1 MRKKIFSLITI
12 IGLATIITLTGC
24 GKKEENNTNVEKEEN
39 KPTVSLIN
47 EDKNIVYTVKE
58 DSGYKIPKIN
68 LTYDKVKEL
77 NKEILAYGEQK
88 IADMTVEGK
97 VETGGTLDYKY
108 YENDNILSIVYEY
121 ESPFAAMPDKY
132 KVWNIDKYTGETIT
146 NEQILAKKGFEADE
160 FEEKF
165 IQKCKEKYEEFG
177 KEAKEAAS
185 QTEELAKFYDTQ
197 LEKTVSKENN
207 NVNCSMYLGA
217 DNEIYMI
224 AKIYSLAAA
233 DYYEQIITVEK

>member
-1 MRKKIFSLITI
+1 MKKKIFSLITI
-12 IGLATIITLTGC
+12 IGLATMITLTGC

-58 DSGYKIPKIN
+58 ESGYKIPKIN

-77 NKEILAYGEQK
+77 NKEILADGEQK
-88 IADMTVEGK
+88 IEDTKIEGK
-97 VETGGTLDYKY
+97 ITEGGTLEYKY

-121 ESPFAAMPDKY
+121 RAPHVANSDIY
-132 KVWNIDKYTGETIT
+132 KVWNVDKYTGETIT
-146 NEQILAKKGFEADE
+146 NEQILAKKGMKTEE

-165 IQKCKEKYEEFG
+165 IEKCKEKYEELGQGF
-177 KEAKEAAS
+177 KENA
-185 QTEELAKFYDTQ
+185 QTEEMSELYDTQ
-197 LEKTVSKENN
+197 LEKTISKENN
-207 NVNCSMYLGA
+207 NVNCDMYLGA